1 MYVSARHVW
10 EGEIQNGHQTLDLS
24 SVHLRSNVGI
34 NLHFIPLL
42 DIITQNNIIMILINY
57 YYYYI
62 YYYTLILILIL
73 YILLYN
79 IIILFYSLIG
89 YYHLSVFGL
98 LHLVHISSFG
108 KSS

>member
-24 SVHLRSNVGI
+24 SVHLRSNIGI

-42 DIITQNNIIMILINY
+42 DIITQNDIIMILINY

-62 YYYTLILILIL
+62 YYHTLILIS
-73 YILLYN
+73 YIN
-79 IIILFYSLIG
+79 IIIYI
-89 YYHLSVFGL
+89 
-98 LHLVHISSFG
+98 II
-108 KSS
+108 